1 MFHEPP
7 SQVELRAGKNI
18 AKVSTLSAALTYLE
32 IDGVVAIAQVTREA
46 ISKAFA
52 SVVCAPWPNRI
63 ADGLWGDVKFLGND
77 AHGNALHG
85 LVFDKEFELVAHTE
99 NSATFSYHLKAS
111 DSYPFELQIGATYLL
126 NNDGLRV
133 TYSAKNL
140 GKGEAPYGVAA
151 HPYFDIKD
159 DSRISISAEKQSIN
173 NAKQIHVGLEAATK
187 AQGELV
193 YGELN
198 LDDCFTELTG
208 DVVITHADGSTV
220 TIWQDPAYKYLM
232 VYTGHHLKEFGFPNP
247 GLAVEPQTCPANAFN
262 TDEDLIWLAPGASW
276 QADWGVTAK
285 GHHG

>member
-126 NNDGLRV
+126 N
-133 TYSAKNL
+133 
-140 GKGEAPYGVAA
+140 
-151 HPYFDIKD
+151 KD
-159 DSRISISAEKQSIN
+159 RKS
-173 NAKQIHVGLEAATK
+173 
-187 AQGELV
+187 
-193 YGELN
+193 
-198 LDDCFTELTG
+198 
-208 DVVITHADGSTV
+208 VV
-220 TIWQDPAYKYLM
+220 
-232 VYTGHHLKEFGFPNP
+232 
-247 GLAVEPQTCPANAFN
+247 
-262 TDEDLIWLAPGASW
+262 
-276 QADWGVTAK
+276 
-285 GHHG
+285 

>member
-1 MFHEPP
+1 
-7 SQVELRAGKNI
+7 L
-18 AKVSTLSAALTYLE
+18 
-32 IDGVVAIAQVTREA
+32 
-46 ISKAFA
+46 KAFA

-63 ADGLWGDVKFLGND
+63 ADGIWRDVKFPGND

-85 LVFDKEFELVAHTE
+85 LVFDKEFELVTHTE
-99 NSATFSYHLKAS
+99 NSASFRFHLASS

-126 NNDGLRV
+126 TAEGIRV
-133 TYSAKNL
+133 TYFAKNL
-140 GKGEAPYGVAA
+140 GEGEAPYGVAA

-159 DSRISISAEKQSIN
+159 DSRVSIKAQKQSIN

-187 AQGELV
+187 AQGDLV

-198 LDDCFTELTG
+198 LDDCFTDLTG
-208 DVVITHADGSTV
+208 DVVITHADGSAV
-220 TIWQDPAYKYLM
+220 TIWQDAAYKYLM
-232 VYTGHHLKEFGFPNP
+232 VYTGHHLTEFGFPNP

-262 TDEDLIWLAPGASW
+262 TDEDLIWLAPGQSW